1 MQTFILLGKYS
12 AEGVKGISAAR
23 TQKAAELLKKRGGE
37 LKEAYALLGTYDLMV
52 IVTLPG
58 IKEAMQVSV
67 ELSKMTG
74 IGFATSPALSVAEF
88 DKLMG

>member
-1 MQTFILLGKYS
+1 MQTFILLGKYA

-23 TQKAAELLKKRGGE
+23 TQKAADILKKHGGE
-37 LKEAYALLGTYDLMV
+37 LKDAYALLGTYDLIV

-74 IGFATSPALSVAEF
+74 IGFSTSPALTVAEF